1 MAGAISMRE
10 RVAAAS
16 RKLAAAGLVVGTAG
30 NVSERS
36 RELVA
41 ITATG
46 VTLAE
51 MTAAH
56 VTVVGLDGSRVEGEF
71 APASEIELHLGIY
84 RHAAASAVVHTHS
97 PFATALSTVLDE
109 LPCIHYQMM
118 LLGGPVRVA
127 PYEVFGSPELA
138 AGTVE
143 ALAGRQAAL
152 MASHGAV
159 ATGQDLDAA
168 VGNALLLEWACE
180 LYWRAAAIGTPRA
193 LGEDELAAV
202 AQAVAARRYGEPK
215 ASA

>member
-1 MAGAISMRE
+1 MLEVERE

-16 RKLAAAGLVVGTAG
+16 RRLAAEGLVVGTAG
-30 NVSERS
+30 NVSERAG
-36 RELVA
+36 ELVA

-46 VTLAE
+46 VTLE
-51 MTAAH
+51 QMTAAH

-71 APASEIELHLGIY
+71 APTSEIDLHLGIY
-84 RHAAASAVVHTHS
+84 RLNGANAVVHTHS
-97 PFATALSTVLDE
+97 PFATTLSTVVDE
-109 LPCIHYQMM
+109 VPCIHYQML

-159 ATGQDLDAA
+159 ATGQDMDAA
-168 VGNALLLEWACE
+168 VSNARLLEWACE

-202 AQAVAARRYGEPK
+202 AEAARGYGVPK
-215 ASA
+215 GSRRKP